1 MKLEGLEILK
11 KSIIKQIE
19 YDNVKIVRME
29 QKLKEI
35 EKEIFELKNKWK
47 NYMVITNNLW
57 MHTEIMSHLHKTRL
71 W

>member
-1 MKLEGLEILK
+1 MKLEGLEVLK

-35 EKEIFELKNKWK
+35 EKEIFELKNK
-47 NYMVITNNLW
+47 
-57 MHTEIMSHLHKTRL
+57 
-71 W
+71 

>member
-1 MKLEGLEILK
+1 MKLEGLELLK

-35 EKEIFELKNKWK
+35 EKKIFEIKNQ
-47 NYMVITNNLW
+47 
-57 MHTEIMSHLHKTRL
+57 
-71 W
+71 

>member
-47 NYMVITNNLW
+47 KLYGYY
-57 MHTEIMSHLHKTRL
+57 
-71 W
+71 

>member
-35 EKEIFELKNKWK
+35 EKKIFEIKNQ
-47 NYMVITNNLW
+47 
-57 MHTEIMSHLHKTRL
+57 
-71 W
+71 

>member
-1 MKLEGLEILK
+1 MKLEGLEVLK

-35 EKEIFELKNKWK
+35 EKEIYKLKNQ
-47 NYMVITNNLW
+47 
-57 MHTEIMSHLHKTRL
+57 
-71 W
+71 

>member
-11 KSIIKQIE
+11 KSIVKQIE

-35 EKEIFELKNKWK
+35 EKKIFEIKNQ
-47 NYMVITNNLW
+47 
-57 MHTEIMSHLHKTRL
+57 
-71 W
+71 

>member
-1 MKLEGLEILK
+1 MKLEGLEVLK

-35 EKEIFELKNKWK
+35 EKKIFNLKNQ
-47 NYMVITNNLW
+47 
-57 MHTEIMSHLHKTRL
+57 
-71 W
+71 

>member
-35 EKEIFELKNKWK
+35 EKEIFELKNK
-47 NYMVITNNLW
+47 
-57 MHTEIMSHLHKTRL
+57 
-71 W
+71 

>member
-1 MKLEGLEILK
+1 MKLEGLEVLK

-35 EKEIFELKNKWK
+35 EKKIFELKNQ
-47 NYMVITNNLW
+47 
-57 MHTEIMSHLHKTRL
+57 
-71 W
+71 

>member
-1 MKLEGLEILK
+1 VLK

-35 EKEIFELKNKWK
+35 EKKIFEIKNQ
-47 NYMVITNNLW
+47 
-57 MHTEIMSHLHKTRL
+57 
-71 W
+71 